1 MDQHF
6 PVYICCK
13 GVARNFIGG
22 GRSYQFVKHVL
33 LYIPGARQKPSR
45 GAPVNAVVSRLTNS
59 AKTSAKMPI
68 NIAPQNGPFLDQPLL
83 MPWHLK
89 C

>member
-1 MDQHF
+1 
-6 PVYICCK
+6 VYICRK
-13 GVARNFIGG
+13 GVARNFIRGEGG
-22 GRSYQFVKHVL
+22 ESNQFVKHVL
-33 LYIPGARQKPSR
+33 AYIPGARQKPSR

-68 NIAPQNGPFLDQPLL
+68 NIAPKNGPFLDKPLL
-83 MPWHLK
+83 MRWHLQ